1 MIIIIVGQHQSKIV
15 ISTTIRIL
23 ETTLD
28 HMIQQITEV
37 VEEKYRNI
45 GFEQTQGCREIYW
58 IINPQLYTVAL
69 SHCRCWP
76 HRCLLQGTKQNNNNN
91 MVS

>member
-1 MIIIIVGQHQSKIV
+1 MVGQHQSEIV

-76 HRCLLQGTKQNNNNN
+76 HRCLLPGTKQNNN